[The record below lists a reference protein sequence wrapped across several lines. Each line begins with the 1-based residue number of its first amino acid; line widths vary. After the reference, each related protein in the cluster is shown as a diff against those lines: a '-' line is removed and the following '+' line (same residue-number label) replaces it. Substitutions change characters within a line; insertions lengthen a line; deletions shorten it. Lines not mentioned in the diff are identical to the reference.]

1 MKSLFL
7 AGLCLIAAGCST
19 KPRPSPLTRLPD
31 APSIIEKHQK
41 KDRDILAAAHEA
53 EKVAPE
59 VAPQVRLIEQAVA
72 SAPAEDIKKATTA
85 YEEIIKKLTSRAEA
99 AEKRAAE
106 AEDKFSRWVRGG
118 LFTLGALVFAAGI
131 AVAVLGSKVP
141 MFGPVAG
148 VAVSSGGAGIF
159 SMAVVYDFVV
169 KHPYVAFSGV
179 LGCFLVAATLFLAN
193 VRNERAKTK
202 G

>member
-1 MKSLFL
+1 MRNFFCIL
-7 AGLCLIAAGCST
+7 ALACALVGCSSFKAT
-19 KPRPSPLTRLPD
+19 SKPTPRLPD
-31 APSIIEKHQK
+31 APSIIGKHQK
-41 KDRDILAAAHEA
+41 KDQDVLTAAHEA
-53 EKVAPE
+53 EKIAPE
-59 VAPQVRLIEQAVA
+59 VAPQVRAIEQAVA
-72 SAPAEDIKKATTA
+72 SAPAEDIKKATAA
-85 YEEIIKKLTSRAEA
+85 YEEIIKKLTSRAGA

-159 SMAVVYDFVV
+159 SMAIVYDFVV

-179 LGCFLVAATLFLAN
+179 VGFFLIAATLFFAN
-193 VRNERAKTK
+193 VRNERK